1 MLIMTVATSIDVE
14 HVFSRGR
21 LVLSHVQS
29 RLSAQTTRAILCL
42 GCWSQ
47 LGLVRDGDVKVAAL
61 LLEVEGTDSD
71 YEMEEGWDHIA
82 ENLE

>member
-1 MLIMTVATSIDVE
+1 MLIMTVATSVDVE
-14 HVFSRGR
+14 RVFSRGQ
-21 LVLSHVQS
+21 LVLSHVRS

-42 GCWSQ
+42 GCWSR
-47 LGLVRDGDVKVAAL
+47 LGLVRDGDVKAAAL
-61 LLEVEGTDSD
+61 LPEVEGTDSD